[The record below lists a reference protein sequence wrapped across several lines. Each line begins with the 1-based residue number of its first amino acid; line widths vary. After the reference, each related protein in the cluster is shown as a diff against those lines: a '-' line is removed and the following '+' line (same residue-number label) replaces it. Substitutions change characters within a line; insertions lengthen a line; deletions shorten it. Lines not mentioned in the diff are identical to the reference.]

1 MPAEKVSSL
10 STMLSLPNMK
20 PINPQEAI
28 QTPIIAVAPAEI
40 ISSAVPWPISAGE
53 STNTKGMT

>member
-1 MPAEKVSSL
+1 
-10 STMLSLPNMK
+10 MK